1 MAHIEPKRMT
11 EMIARLRK
19 TTAAMQAMA
28 TDNKK
33 ERAKRARERRERLM
47 APKRKTAR
55 KAKSKGDID
64 VPEDGNQ
71 SYWFHQGQFV
81 MVAER
86 SNKDRKSKLEAK
98 WRGPYIIDEMV
109 TDHRARVH
117 ELTLDKKK
125 KKKARSMEVASD
137 RMRLWAE
144 REYLVPYNVLEGA
157 QYASDVFEIEAFHD
171 WRASKVK
178 GETDK
183 FQLLCKWKGYELDR
197 GEEGWVNLDDVYAM
211 AHRLVNAMGDEGWE
225 GRKLTTKLKKYI
237 AGLAAEYDE
246 GK

>member
-1 MAHIEPKRMT
+1 
-11 EMIARLRK
+11 
-19 TTAAMQAMA
+19 
-28 TDNKK
+28 
-33 ERAKRARERRERLM
+33 M

-55 KAKSKGDID
+55 KAKSKGDIA

-125 KKKARSMEVASD
+125 KKFRTKRSG
-137 RMRLWAE
+137 RGGFRT
-144 REYLVPYNVLEGA
+144 G
-157 QYASDVFEIEAFHD
+157 
-171 WRASKVK
+171 
-178 GETDK
+178 
-183 FQLLCKWKGYELDR
+183 FQR
-197 GEEGWVNLDDVYAM
+197 
-211 AHRLVNAMGDEGWE
+211 
-225 GRKLTTKLKKYI
+225 I
-237 AGLAAEYDE
+237 SP
-246 GK
+246 